1 MKTITIKKDI
11 IDSLDSDK
19 SKLAFA
25 NSVITLMSGSEQ
37 NSSNK
42 ITEALSN
49 GLNSDLPEPMD
60 EAPDFDSSNMG
71 ASEFKR
77 YSLLKAGYVP
87 AGRKGLDC
95 GYSDYEYKHLS
106 GLSKLEFDFFRSSVW
121 SKIDESK
128 GKKGYV
134 KFLRYLVKIYSWFYS
149 KIILPSLIRE
159 DIDD

>member
-1 MKTITIKKDI
+1 LKTLTIKQDI
-11 IDSLDSDK
+11 IDKLDSDK
-19 SKLAFA
+19 SKLEFA
-25 NSVITLMSGSEQ
+25 NSVITLMSGSGQ
-37 NSSNK
+37 TLSNK
-42 ITEALSN
+42 FDEALGE

-60 EAPDFDSSNMG
+60 GAPDFDSSNMS
-71 ASEFKR
+71 APEVRR

-87 AGRKGLDC
+87 AGRKGLNC
-95 GYSDYEYKHLS
+95 GYSGYEYKHLS
-106 GLSKLEFDFFRSSVW
+106 DLSQLEFDFFRSSVW
-121 SKIDESK
+121 SNIDESK